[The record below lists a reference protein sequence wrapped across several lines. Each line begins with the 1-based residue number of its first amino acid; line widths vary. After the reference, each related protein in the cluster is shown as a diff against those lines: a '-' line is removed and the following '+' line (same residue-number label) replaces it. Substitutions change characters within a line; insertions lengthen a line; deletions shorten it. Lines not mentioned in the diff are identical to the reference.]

1 MNPIRLRYVN
11 RALKILSKAEISRSG
26 SLAFKT
32 KKTLVRHAITS
43 LLVSSGI
50 FLMFGNYRVNAEVV
64 ASATSLQF
72 QSPMKVTWH
81 NCGKNLECA
90 QVRVPLDWNR
100 SWGATISLS
109 VARHLASKP
118 NQRIGSLFV
127 NFGGPGVAAV
137 PIVKASGE
145 GLDGLLG
152 EGRFDIVGWDP
163 RGTGESTDVSCFQN
177 DKKMEQFWGE
187 EWTLPTTPL
196 SSWLYVPKTIEF
208 ARRCTEMSGSL
219 LAHIST
225 ADTVRD
231 LDYLRQVV
239 GDPQLNYRGLS
250 YGAFLGQTYANMFPD
265 LVRTMI
271 LDANIDPVPFTTSV
285 KAAMSTSGSDTD
297 LVFEQFLSLCQ
308 QAGSVDCKLAGN
320 GEVTTRM
327 KELLAR
333 LRQGPIPAPRAPA
346 PHELRYGDVQIELW
360 ATLGTPAKW
369 RQLADDL
376 NQAADGDGSN
386 LAITFREGR
395 SAIQKVL
402 ISATALQCA
411 DKPLLPLGS
420 VLDWP
425 RVMQHLTDTNFLGT
439 VEGWWLWAPCASW
452 RVPSAERYTGP
463 WNATTANPILVIGNR
478 YDPRTRYASSVLA
491 SQRLGNAALLTL
503 DGYGHTS
510 DVDPSHCIDQAVTN
524 YLITTVAPPTG
535 TVCQPNHAPFD
546 PDFDKP
552 LLREQPFFE

>member
-411 DKPLLPLGS
+411 DKPLLPRGS

-425 RVMQHLTDTNFLGT
+425 RVMQHLTETNFLGT

-478 YDPRTRYASSVLA
+478 YDPRTRYANSVLA

-510 DVDPSHCIDQAVTN
+510 DADPSDCIDQAVTK

-546 PDFDKP
+546 PDFEKP
-552 LLREQPFFE
+552 LLREQPPFE